1 MLRVARRGLIKGLG
15 AILCASGAAWLA
27 LDYFIPAPPS
37 RITIATGAK
46 GTSLDYFGQRYRKGF
61 ARVGIELDLRE
72 TAGTTEN
79 CKLLHD
85 PNSGVD
91 ISIVTAGFCHDN
103 RTSGLWSLGAISD
116 VPIWIFYSSSARI
129 DGLAQL
135 KGKRVAAGREGSGVR
150 DVTERILGKAN
161 INSKTAFLLPFV
173 GDAAVDALN
182 DGKVDAVIILSVP
195 DAPATRALLT
205 NPRFRIMDFST
216 AEAFTRIFPDFV
228 RLVWPKGI
236 VEIDP
241 PNPPNDV
248 TLLGSAIKVVI
259 RDSVHPAIVQLLA
272 QTLKEEHGGAG
283 LFQRAGEFPRS
294 VDSEFPMSPI
304 AIEYYRNGP
313 SLLQEYLPFW
323 MTIYARR
330 AIALLVTTLA
340 IALPVFSFAPRLYGW
355 LVQEYLRRLYRR
367 LRVVENALRAGPAT
381 SQAETLQNELAD
393 IDQAAGAVPMR
404 NSDLYFMLKYHL
416 DRTRSGLIE
425 ESHAGKAGEGRA

>member
-1 MLRVARRGLIKGLG
+1 MLRVAVIKGLG
-15 AILCASGAAWLA
+15 ALVCFLGVAWLM
-27 LDYFIPAPPS
+27 LDYFVPSPPP

-46 GTSLDYFGQRYRKGF
+46 GTSLDYFGQRYQKRF
-61 ARVGIELDLRE
+61 ARAGIELQLRE

-91 ISIVTAGFCHDN
+91 IAFVTAGFCDD
-103 RTSGLWSLGAISD
+103 TEPSSLQSLGAVAD
-116 VPIWIFYSSSARI
+116 VPVWVFYTSAERL
-129 DGLAQL
+129 DGLSQL
-135 KGKRVAAGREGSGVR
+135 KGKRIAAGREGSGVR
-150 DVTERILGKAN
+150 DIAEKILGKAN
-161 INSKTAFLLPFV
+161 VNSQNAFLLPFV
-173 GDAAVDALN
+173 GNAAVEALT

-205 NPRFRIMDFST
+205 SPRFRIMDFST
-216 AEAFTRIFPDFV
+216 AEAFTRIFPEFV

-248 TLLGSAIKVVI
+248 TLIGSAIKIII
-259 RDSVHPAIVQLLA
+259 RNSVHPSIVQLLA
-272 QTLKEEHGGAG
+272 QALKEEHGGAG
-283 LFQRAGEFPRS
+283 LFQRAGEFPRG
-294 VDSEFPMSPI
+294 VDAGFPMSAI
-304 AIEYYRNGP
+304 AVDYYRNGP

-330 AIALLVTTLA
+330 AIALLVTMLA

-355 LVQEYLRRLYRR
+355 FVQEYLRRLYRR
-367 LRVVENALRAGPAT
+367 LRVVENALRAGSAV
-381 SQAETLQNELAD
+381 SHRGSLQSELTD
-393 IDQAAGAVPMR
+393 IEQAASAVPMR

-416 DRTRSGLIE
+416 DRMRSHLRE
-425 ESHAGKAGEGRA
+425 ASHASEGSGIKT